1 MSDRNDSLQEAFLTR
16 GPETAR
22 QYLEQEYLHQQGLTN
37 LELIQAAFDR
47 LPKRGKITTDA
58 DRIAVTSIAFLIDAL
73 PSEGR
78 LKEAYLQK
86 WKRLQK
92 RAK

>member
-1 MSDRNDSLQEAFLTR
+1 MSDRNNSLQEAFLQH

-47 LPKRGKITTDA
+47 LPKSGKITAEA
-58 DRIAVTSIAFLIDAL
+58 DRIAVTSIAFLIDTL
-73 PSEGR
+73 PDAR

-86 WKRLQK
+86 WKRLEK